1 MMHVSEHRIFC
12 RVHATDAA
20 TVRVSTANV
29 ARADALDVGDPLGTF
44 AVRAPLEVTAGR
56 AARVDEPLVLHGVD
70 DVVEPAVAVLRD
82 RSRVVHVE
90 AGSDDDRADVERHRI
105 ILLLEVDRAA
115 LARLDALALAL
126 APRQQQTALLVDDGY
141 ARDRLH
147 ERNVCGAPGREVL
160 VPLVGD
166 LSGQRAC
173 LGAGVAA
180 GALVLVDVAGVLVH
194 LHLEGTRLAG
204 QPLHLRAG
212 DDVHVGVVEAGDHL
226 GRQYTD
232 GAVVG
237 GEHLVQQLHAA
248 ADGRL
253 PLDHVDVHAFVDEVQ
268 RGLDAADASADD
280 QN

>member
-20 TVRVSTANV
+20 TVRVSAANI
-29 ARADALDVGDPLGTF
+29 ARADALDVGDPPGTL
-44 AVRAPLEVTAGR
+44 AVRTPLEVTAGR

-82 RSRVVHVE
+82 RSGVVHVQ
-90 AGSDDDRADVERHRI
+90 AGGDDDSAYVERNRLI
-105 ILLLEVDRAA
+105 FLLEVDRAA

-126 APRQQQTALLVDDGY
+126 APRQQQAALLVDDGD

-147 ERNVCGAPGREVL
+147 ERNVGGTPGREVL

-166 LSGQRAC
+166 PSRERAGLS
-173 LGAGVAA
+173 AGVAA

-194 LHLEGTRLAG
+194 LHLEGARFAG

-226 GRQYTD
+226 GRQYAD

-237 GEHLVQQLHAA
+237 GEHLV
-248 ADGRL
+248 
-253 PLDHVDVHAFVDEVQ
+253 
-268 RGLDAADASADD
+268 
-280 QN
+280 